1 MAHEYSP
8 RMFLRQAPN
17 ALLKAY
23 FQRRG
28 HLTDFPWETL
38 EETDVDPI
46 YDAWQALP
54 RGARDQ
60 AELDFQ
66 AIDDMAS
73 AEGVMAIVEE
83 GGFHSEDLRAE
94 LEAREGFHHKAFWTF
109 LERGRIFEV
118 ASLLDHVDN
127 MNRRYLLRRKDM
139 PKKDPDLSPQ
149 ARTEFEASL
158 SALYQE
164 RQGRGRRCRME
175 PYLRAGR
182 YHYIFA
188 YLDDYVST
196 FVGYGPDDKFE
207 RHPQKRAF
215 EVVFICDPV
224 DGTLDL
230 HTQAEGDKQFKTE
243 LQQVFSRAFLHE
255 ELPPQSRGSHSYELN
270 GLKSRDFPFP
280 TDPADGVLDV
290 RVRKLRLVVI
300 GNARHRITL
309 EGDPGGERGD
319 IYDLIKNALNQEKLP
334 LSAVN
339 VTHASIRML
348 FAMGQKRP
356 KSVSFE
362 ISFPDRCNLKDNAQH
377 RKAKAYLKQWGIA
390 RV

>member
-1 MAHEYSP
+1 M
-8 RMFLRQAPN
+8 
-17 ALLKAY
+17 
-23 FQRRG
+23 
-28 HLTDFPWETL
+28 DFPWETF

-54 RGARDQ
+54 KEARDQ

-66 AIDDMAS
+66 LIDDMAS
-73 AEGVMAIVEE
+73 AEGVMAVIEE
-83 GGFHSEDLRAE
+83 GHFHGEDLRVE
-94 LEAREGFHHKAFWTF
+94 FETHDGFHAKAFWTF
-109 LERGRIFEV
+109 LERSRIFEV
-118 ASLLDHVDN
+118 ASLLDQVDN

-139 PKKDPDLSPQ
+139 PKDDPDLSPQ
-149 ARTEFEASL
+149 ARAAFEAGL
-158 SALYQE
+158 SALYDE

-196 FVGYGPDDKFE
+196 FVGYGPDGQFE
-207 RHPQKRAF
+207 RHPQRRAF
-215 EVVFICDPV
+215 EVVFIYDPV

-230 HTQAEGDKQFKTE
+230 HTQAQGDKQLKAE

-280 TDPADGVLDV
+280 TDPADGILDV
-290 RVRKLRLVVI
+290 RVKKLRLVAI

-309 EGDPGGERGD
+309 EGDASGKRDD
-319 IYDLIKNALNQEKLP
+319 IYDLVDEALNLEKLP

-348 FAMGQKRP
+348 FAMGEKRP

-362 ISFPDRCNLKDNAQH
+362 VSFPDHCNLKDNEQH
-377 RKAKAYLKQWGIA
+377 RKARAYLKQWGIA

>member
-1 MAHEYSP
+1 MAHHYSP

-17 ALLKAY
+17 ALLGAY
-23 FQRRG
+23 FARHGQ
-28 HLTDFPWETL
+28 LSDLPWETL
-38 EETDVDPI
+38 KETDVDPI
-46 YDAWQALP
+46 YEAWQALP
-54 RGARDQ
+54 KEERDQ

-66 AIDDMAS
+66 VIDDMAS
-73 AEGVMAIVEE
+73 AEGVMAIIEE
-83 GGFHSEDLRAE
+83 GHFHGEDLRAE
-94 LEAREGFHHKAFWTF
+94 LETHEGFHQKAFWTF
-109 LERGRIFEV
+109 LERSRIFEV
-118 ASLLDHVDN
+118 ASLLDQVDR

-139 PKKDPDLSPQ
+139 PRDDPDLSLQ
-149 ARTEFEASL
+149 ARAELELSL
-158 SALYQE
+158 SALYDK

-196 FVGYGPDDKFE
+196 FVGYGPDGQFE
-207 RHPQKRAF
+207 RHPQRKAF
-215 EVVFICDPV
+215 EVVFIYDPV

-230 HTQAEGDKQFKTE
+230 YTQAEGDKQFKTD
-243 LQQVFSRAFLHE
+243 LQQLFSRVFLHQ
-255 ELPPQSRGSHSYELN
+255 ELPPQSQGSHSYELN

-280 TDPADGVLDV
+280 TDPADGVVDV
-290 RVRKLRLVVI
+290 RVRKLRLVAI

-309 EGDPGGERGD
+309 EGDPSGERDD
-319 IYDLIKNALNQEKLP
+319 IYGLMEQALNHEKLP

-348 FAMGQKRP
+348 FAMGRKRP

-362 ISFPDRCNLKDNAQH
+362 ISFPNHCNLKDNSQH

>member
-1 MAHEYSP
+1 MAHQYSP
-8 RMFLRQAPN
+8 KMFLRQAPN
-17 ALLKAY
+17 ALLEAY
-23 FQRRG
+23 FARDGR
-28 HLTDFPWETL
+28 LSDLPWGTL
-38 EETDVDPI
+38 EEMDVDPI

-54 RGARDQ
+54 REARDQ

-73 AEGVMAIVEE
+73 AAGVMAIVEE
-83 GGFHSEDLRAE
+83 GGFHSEDLRAG

-109 LERGRIFEV
+109 LERSRIFEV
-118 ASLLDHVDN
+118 ASLLDQADN

-139 PKKDPDLSPQ
+139 PKDDPDLSLQ
-149 ARTEFEASL
+149 ARAEFELSL
-158 SALYQE
+158 SALYDE
-164 RQGRGRRCRME
+164 RQGRGRRCHME

-196 FVGYGPDDKFE
+196 FVGYGADDKFE

-215 EVVFICDPV
+215 EVVFIYDPV

-255 ELPPQSRGSHSYELN
+255 ELPPQTRGSHSYELN

-290 RVRKLRLVVI
+290 RVKKLRLVAI
-300 GNARHRITL
+300 GNARRRITL
-309 EGDPGGERGD
+309 EGDSSGERDD
-319 IYDLIKNALNQEKLP
+319 IYDLMEEALNHEKLP

-356 KSVSFE
+356 KSVGFD
-362 ISFPDRCNLKDNAQH
+362 ISFPDHCNLKDNEQH
-377 RKAKAYLKQWGIA
+377 RKAREYLKQWGIA